1 MPEMSLPKSPSSGL
15 RIVALFT
22 DVLPFGGVQLAGR
35 LTSRALAEIAP
46 AHGWTLELL
55 SLNDPPGLH
64 NIPGCAAD
72 VHVRG
77 YGRNKV
83 RFVLAALRQ
92 AWSVQRGIV
101 LAAHPHLAPPAAWM
115 QGLRSSLRI
124 LVMAWGIE
132 IWKPLTPSR
141 RKALHT
147 ARLVTVPSSD
157 TANRLTAVQ
166 GLDASK
172 VRRLPL
178 PLPSDFPDMA
188 QEPQS
193 LPVPPQF
200 PRGRIVL
207 AVGRWVANERY
218 KGADE
223 LIRAIPKLRQS
234 IPDVHLVAV
243 GTGDDLPRLRAI
255 AAELHIEDR
264 VHFLEN
270 LTNQELAA
278 CYAHCDLFALPSTG
292 EGYGLVFLEAM
303 AFAKPVVGVAAGGVT
318 DIVRNAENGFL
329 VPPGNSERLVQALE
343 ELLLDDSLRVRLGR
357 AGAEIVRRNYTFHAF
372 RARLEQILLECAAGA
387 ASS

>member
-35 LTSRALAEIAP
+35 LTCRALAEIAP

-64 NIPGCAAD
+64 EIPGCPHD
-72 VHVRG
+72 VQVRG
-77 YGRNKV
+77 FGRNKF

-92 AWSVQRGIV
+92 AWSARPGIV
-101 LAAHPHLAPPAAWM
+101 LAAHPHLALPAAWM
-115 QGLRSSLRI
+115 QHLRPSLRV

-132 IWKPLTPSR
+132 VWKPLTPAR
-141 RKALHT
+141 RKALHA
-147 ARLVTVPSSD
+147 ARLVIVPSSD
-157 TANRLTAVQ
+157 TANRLASVQ

-178 PLPSDFPDMA
+178 PLSSDFPDMA
-188 QEPQS
+188 QQPQS
-193 LPVPPQF
+193 LPLPPQF

-223 LIRAIPKLRQS
+223 LIRAIPNLLQS
-234 IPDVHLVAV
+234 VPDVNLVAV

-255 AAELHIEDR
+255 AVELHIEDR

-303 AFAKPVVGVAAGGVT
+303 AFAKPVVGVSAGGVT

-329 VPPGNSERLVQALE
+329 VPPGNSESLVQALE
-343 ELLLDDSLRVRLGR
+343 KLLLDDSLRVRLGR
-357 AGAEIVRRNYTFHAF
+357 AGAQIVSRNYSFDSF

-387 ASS
+387 ACS

>member
-1 MPEMSLPKSPSSGL
+1 MAEMSVSKSTSTGL

-35 LTSRALAEIAP
+35 LTCRALAEIAP

-64 NIPGCAAD
+64 KVPGCEAD

-77 YGRNKV
+77 YGRNKL

-92 AWSVQRGIV
+92 AWSTRSGIL

-115 QGLRSSLRI
+115 QRLRPSLRI

-132 IWKPLTPSR
+132 VWKPLTPSR
-141 RKALHT
+141 RKALHA
-147 ARLVTVPSSD
+147 ARLVTAPSSD
-157 TANRLTAVQ
+157 TANRLTTVQ
-166 GLDASK
+166 SLHASK

-178 PLPSDFPDMA
+178 PLSSDFPDMA
-188 QEPQS
+188 QQQS

-207 AVGRWVANERY
+207 AVGRWAANERY

-234 IPDVHLVAV
+234 IPDVNLVAV

-318 DIVRNAENGFL
+318 DIVRDAENGFL
-329 VPPGNSERLVQALE
+329 VPPANSERLVQALE
-343 ELLLDDSLRVRLGR
+343 KLLLDDSLRARLGR
-357 AGAEIVRRNYTFHAF
+357 AGAEIVRRDYTFHAF
-372 RARLEQILLECAAGA
+372 RARLEQILLECATGA

>member
-1 MPEMSLPKSPSSGL
+1 MAEMSVPKSPSTGL

-22 DVLPFGGVQLAGR
+22 DVLPIGGVQLAGR
-35 LTSRALAEIAP
+35 LTCRALAEIAP

-64 NIPGCAAD
+64 KVPGCEAD

-77 YGRNKV
+77 YGRNKL

-115 QGLRSSLRI
+115 QRLRPPLRI

-132 IWKPLTPSR
+132 VWKPLTPSR
-141 RKALHT
+141 RKALH
-147 ARLVTVPSSD
+147 AAGLVTAPSSD
-157 TANRLTAVQ
+157 TANRLTTVQ
-166 GLDASK
+166 SLAASK
-172 VRRLPL
+172 VRRLAL
-178 PLPSDFPDMA
+178 PLSSDFPDMA
-188 QEPQS
+188 QRQS

-207 AVGRWVANERY
+207 AVGRWAANERY

-234 IPDVHLVAV
+234 IPDVQLVAV

-270 LTNQELAA
+270 LTNEELAA

-318 DIVRNAENGFL
+318 DIVRSAENGFL

-343 ELLLDDSLRVRLGR
+343 KLLLDDSLRVRLGR
-357 AGAEIVRRNYTFHAF
+357 AGAEIVRRDYTFHSF
-372 RARLEQILLECAAGA
+372 RARFEQILLECAAEA